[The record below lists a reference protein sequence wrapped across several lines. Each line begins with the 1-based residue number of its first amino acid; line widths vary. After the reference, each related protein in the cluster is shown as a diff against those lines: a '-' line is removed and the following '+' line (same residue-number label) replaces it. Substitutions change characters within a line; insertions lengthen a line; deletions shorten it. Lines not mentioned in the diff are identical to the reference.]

1 MMETGADW
9 YLNCTVHKI
18 LNLSCTFLQILNLSC
33 TSIKPERDLNAEYRY
48 ATAYGYLSSP

>member
-1 MMETGADW
+1 MVETGVDW

-18 LNLSCTFLQILNLSC
+18 LNLSCT
-33 TSIKPERDLNAEYRY
+33 SIKLERNLNAEYQY